1 MMYHEITV
9 DRSLF
14 YIEQHHVDTFL
25 SIAEK
30 LKDYSYIV
38 KDGAMPQ
45 EDAWIVAFN
54 AWLLLLPDDHI
65 IIQSV
70 EKSLYYTS
78 NYIIY
83 NALIKDVHFQN
94 LKQRKDATPEFL
106 YIVSLFLASSLN
118 DWILFVMDKYNLS
131 YMAEKN
137 RELKYFDA
145 LQGTESEIQD
155 FLKDQ
160 SLFVKAAIL
169 ELKTDSFS
177 QMLKKC
183 SDDAYFFYLENLMK
197 QKI

>member
-1 MMYHEITV
+1 MYHVITV

-38 KDGAMPQ
+38 KDGGMTQ
-45 EDAWIVAFN
+45 EDAWVVAFN

-70 EKSLYYTS
+70 EKSLYYSS

-83 NALIKDVHFQN
+83 NALRKDNHFQN
-94 LKQRKDATPEFL
+94 LKQRKVASPEFF
-106 YIVSLFLASSLN
+106 YIASLFFASGLN
-118 DWILFVMDKYNLS
+118 DWILSVMNKYDLS
-131 YMAEKN
+131 YMVEKN
-137 RELKYFDA
+137 KELKYFDA
-145 LQGTESEIQD
+145 LEGTESEIQD

-183 SDDAYFFYLENLMK
+183 CDDAYFFFLENFAK